1 MMKIYVISL
10 IKDSDRRDLL
20 KESFIKNYGTFNI
33 FNALNHRDAKN
44 YLSKGG
50 NLKENKLEMT
60 LSEVACALSHLEV
73 LKKTIENDKAFS
85 LILED
90 DIIGTDEDIERITHV
105 YLSLPKDSILIAGGQ
120 EGLRSFKNLYGTLMD
135 EQNKLYKIHNIYYRY
150 LSRACCYVL
159 SGETAI
165 KIIQLQET
173 GLDRADQWDHLLKEC
188 SNVYFS
194 PILKHPL
201 TLENSHIEKERKLM
215 KRNSIFTAIMK
226 EGVIYSLYYYLRK
239 IVTSY
244 WAIYKGYI
252 KIKDNS

>member
-33 FNALNHRDAKN
+33 FNALNHSDAKN

-90 DIIGTDEDIERITHV
+90 DIIGTDEDIERITDV

-135 EQNKLYKIHNIYYRY
+135 EQNKLYKIPKLYYRY
-150 LSRACCYVL
+150 LSRACCYVV
-159 SGETAI
+159 SNHVAQEVI
-165 KIIQLQET
+165 KFQSE
-173 GLDRADQWDHLLKEC
+173 GLERADQWNKLLYEC
-188 SNVYFS
+188 ENVYFS

-201 TLENSHIEKERKLM
+201 TLENSHIEKERKI
-215 KRNSIFTAIMK
+215 KKGNNIFMAIIR
-226 EGVIYSLYYYLRK
+226 EGITYSLYYYLRK

>member
-1 MMKIYVISL
+1 MMKIHVISL

-33 FNALNHRDAKN
+33 FNALNHSDAKN
-44 YLSKGG
+44 YLSKGC

-73 LKKTIENDKAFS
+73 LKKTIENDKEFS

-90 DIIGTDEDIERITHV
+90 DIIGIDEDIDKILETCLH
-105 YLSLPKDSILIAGGQ
+105 LPPNSILIAGGQ
-120 EGLRSFKNLYGTLMD
+120 EGLRSYKNLYGVSV
-135 EQNKLYKIHNIYYRY
+135 EEKKELYKIPKLYYRY
-150 LSRACCYVL
+150 LSRACCYVV
-159 SGETAI
+159 SDQTAQ
-165 KIIQLQET
+165 KIIKLQSE
-173 GLDRADQWDHLLKEC
+173 GLERADQWDKLLYGCE
-188 SNVYFS
+188 NVYFS

-201 TLENSHIEKERKLM
+201 TLENSHIEKERKT
-215 KRNSIFTAIMK
+215 KKGNNIYIATIR
-226 EGVIYSLYYYLRK
+226 EGVTYSLYYYLRK

-252 KIKDNS
+252 NIKNSS

>member
-1 MMKIYVISL
+1 MKIYTISL
-10 IKDSDRRDLL
+10 INDSDRRVLL
-20 KESFIKNYGTFNI
+20 AKSFLKYYDSFII
-33 FNALNHRDAKN
+33 FNALNHSDAKN

-90 DIIGTDEDIERITHV
+90 DIIGTDEDIERITDV

-120 EGLRSFKNLYGTLMD
+120 EGLRSYKNLYGVSVEGTPG
-135 EQNKLYKIHNIYYRY
+135 LYKIPNLYYRY

-159 SGETAI
+159 SGEPAR
-165 KIIQLQET
+165 KIIQLQEA
-173 GLDRADQWDHLLKEC
+173 GLDRADQWNHLLKEC

-215 KRNSIFTAIMK
+215 KGNNIYIAIMR

-239 IVTSY
+239 IITNY
-244 WAIYKGYI
+244 LAIYKGYI
-252 KIKDNS
+252 RIKDHI